1 MFNLFGWFYPLF
13 FCALIIKNIWITIRD
28 FKPFNLFFT
37 SVEKFLV
44 YNEEIEPTGYNRVK
58 NTPEPINLFLKAV
71 IFQKKIKKFI

>member
-1 MFNLFGWFYPLF
+1 
-13 FCALIIKNIWITIRD
+13 LIIKNIWIIIRD

-58 NTPEPINLFLKAV
+58 NTHKPINLFLEEMRRR
-71 IFQKKIKKFI
+71 